1 MGIELWMVNNGA
13 WTGVWCEVGLI
24 EYLHDGL
31 AVAVR
36 RRTVAARAKHCTGP
50 GVLFFTTRD
59 LACKRPLLFFLNQD
73 HQLKSS
79 PAGHMLYLV
88 GDSDACV
95 EIDSTPLLK
104 PSSRGPLRGGSQD
117 MATTYKMGHLD
128 HYIVN
133 VCLFCFQFSSTISAM
148 MINLEIG
155 NRTTSAAAGHRE
167 R

>member
-1 MGIELWMVNNGA
+1 MTDSICMMLSQSPSRAE
-13 WTGVWCEVGLI
+13 
-24 EYLHDGL
+24 
-31 AVAVR
+31 
-36 RRTVAARAKHCTGP
+36 ARAKPCTGP
-50 GVLFFTTRD
+50 LYLFTTRD
-59 LACKRPLLFFLNQD
+59 RACMRPLLFLLNQD

-79 PAGHMLYLV
+79 PAGHILYLV

-128 HYIVN
+128 DRSNSFSKCMSSIQ
-133 VCLFCFQFSSTISAM
+133 FCPNISAM

-155 NRTTSAAAGHRE
+155 NRTTSAAVRHFRMIFLVVHGE
-167 R
+167 KWLD